1 MKNEKVEK
9 ILISVFPVLKKK
21 IDPDWGPEEVEG
33 WDSLAHLNL
42 VMEINKE
49 FGINLEF
56 DEVMTI
62 EKISDIY
69 RILLDKKIPL

>member
-9 ILISVFPVLKKK
+9 ILISVFPVFKKK